1 MFLCVSETQAKRWP
15 GFHVLS

>member
-1 MFLCVSETQAKRWP
+1 MFLCVLETQAKRWP